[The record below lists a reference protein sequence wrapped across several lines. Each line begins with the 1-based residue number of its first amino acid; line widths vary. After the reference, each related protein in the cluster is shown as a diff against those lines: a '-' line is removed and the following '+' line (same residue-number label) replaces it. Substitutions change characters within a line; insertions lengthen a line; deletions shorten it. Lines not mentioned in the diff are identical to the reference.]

1 MTLRLPLPLSP
12 SLLLL
17 SLPPI
22 LLTIHLLIHTITFLL
37 RTLRPKS
44 FPPGPPGQP
53 ILNNLTQTNPRFP
66 FLSYT
71 AWSKSTRDTPLG
83 IKKVGTNIVV
93 LNSARLVR
101 DLFERRGAIYSDRPR
116 QYMNHEWVYCGDM
129 RETIFEN
136 MSPWVV
142 KWRKVA
148 NGYFGPGAVREHRA
162 VYEGET
168 ARLLVKLLD
177 IAIERGGVG
186 EKSRNAGSASHAD
199 VQSLLVNWL
208 LSVPSLG
215 ICGRRLD
222 TMAEFGIT
230 PKNFKA
236 CTDAYAVAVAPSMRD
251 LFPVLRYVP
260 EVFGMAKW
268 KGGARAVREEIKQ
281 MGLRFVKAAEEQ
293 RAMLDKAEK
302 DGGWESMLARMI
314 KERENG
320 DDTFTYLDLANTAT
334 HGVAAA
340 MNTSLSVF
348 EIMLLILAEY
358 QDVQAKV
365 REEVLS
371 VSGGDVPKAADLA
384 RLKYTEAFW
393 NEVHRWRPVA
403 PQGVAHAPS
412 RDDIY
417 NDYRIPKGATMIMN
431 TWAIHHNP
439 EDYDSPEDFIPERFL
454 RHAFGMK
461 MDSDHDA
468 AKLQAA
474 GARVTYDFGAGR
486 RICPGMHSA
495 KQSLLLG
502 LAKVLWAF
510 EVVPREGG
518 KIDLSLEGF
527 TQDIALH
534 PKRFDVDLRL
544 REGRTRADV
553 LEHYDK
559 AYGGEAEVFGWKGGI
574 YK

>member
-1 MTLRLPLPLSP
+1 MTIPLPFSATP
-12 SLLLL
+12 TTLLLT
-17 SLPPI
+17 LPPI
-22 LLTIHLLIHTITFLL
+22 LLLIHHLILTASFFL

-44 FPPGPPGQP
+44 FPPGPRGQI

-66 FLSYT
+66 FLSYS
-71 AWSKSTRDTPLG
+71 AWSQSTPDTPLG
-83 IKKVGTNIVV
+83 IKKVTTNIVV

-142 KWRKVA
+142 KWRKEA
-148 NGYFGPGAVREHRA
+148 NGHFGPGAVGKYKK

-168 ARLLVKLLD
+168 ARLLVKLL
-177 IAIERGGVG
+177 EMEGGQG
-186 EKSRNAGSASHAD
+186 GSSHAD
-199 VQSLLVNWL
+199 VQSLLVAWL

-222 TMAEFGIT
+222 TMEEFGIT
-230 PKNFKA
+230 PKSFKA
-236 CTDAYAVAVAPSMRD
+236 CTDGYAVAVAPSMRD

-268 KGGARAVREEIKQ
+268 KGRARAVREEIKQ

-293 RAMLDKAEK
+293 RARLDFGEK
-302 DGGWESMLARMI
+302 DIVWESMLARML
-314 KERENG
+314 KEREKG
-320 DDTFTYLDLANTAT
+320 DEMFTYLDLANTAC
-334 HGVAAA
+334 HAVAAA

-348 EIMLLILAEY
+348 EIMLLILAKY
-358 QDVQAKV
+358 QDVQERV

-371 VSGGDVPKAADLA
+371 VSGGDAPKAADLA
-384 RLKYTEAFW
+384 SLKYTEAFW

-403 PQGVAHAPS
+403 PQGVPHAPA

-417 NDYRIPKGATMIMN
+417 NDHRIPKGATMIMN

-454 RHAFGMK
+454 RHPFGMK
-461 MDSDHDA
+461 LDSDHDA
-468 AKLQAA
+468 AQLQSA

-495 KQSLLLG
+495 RQSLLLG

-510 EVVPREGG
+510 EVLPREG
-518 KIDLSLEGF
+518 KEIDLSLEGF

-544 REGRTRADV
+544 RQGRTREDV
-553 LEHYDK
+553 LEHYDR
-559 AYGGEAEVFGWKGGI
+559 AYEGEAEVFGWKGGI